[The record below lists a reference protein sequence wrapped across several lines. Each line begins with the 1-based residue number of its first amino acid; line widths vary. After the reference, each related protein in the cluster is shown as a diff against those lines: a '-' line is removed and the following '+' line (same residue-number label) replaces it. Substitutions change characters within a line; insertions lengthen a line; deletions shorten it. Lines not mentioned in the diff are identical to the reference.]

1 MAKCRLT
8 GFTVYTFKNIMEN
21 FETHV
26 GFNMLLLTAKQVIFT
41 LKCHNMI
48 VSLNIKCSL
57 LGISNRMEWPCGHGK
72 CMTAT

>member
-8 GFTVYTFKNIMEN
+8 GFTVYTFKNIMEH

-26 GFNMLLLTAKQVIFT
+26 GFITLLFTDKQVICT
-41 LKCHNMI
+41 LKWLI
-48 VSLNIKCSL
+48 LASLKIKCSL
-57 LGISNRMEWPCGHGK
+57 LGISNRMAWPCGHGK